1 MLTDRLV
8 MIVEDNC
15 YIAMNLALAV
25 EDLDGTVAGPVGSV
39 EDAFSLLRDLPINAA
54 VLDSQLSDRDVTPVA
69 LHLLSAAVPFV
80 IHSGTGIPAEL
91 AETHPNI
98 PSLMKPLRPEA
109 VLAALIIEINGP
121 LKP

>member
-15 YIAMNLALAV
+15 YIAMNLAMAV

-39 EDAFSLLRDLPINAA
+39 EEAFNLLKDLPISAA
-54 VLDSQLSDRDVTPVA
+54 VLDSQLSDRDVTPIA
-69 LHLLSAAVPFV
+69 LHLLGAAVPFV

-91 AETHPNI
+91 ATTHPDI
-98 PSLMKPLRPEA
+98 PVLMKPLHPEA
-109 VLAALIIEINGP
+109 VLAALVIEING
-121 LKP
+121 LQRS